1 MHRNSGASEPEG
13 SDLPPR
19 QKPRIDGG
27 WTCLTRL
34 LLRLLLMAVTAAAP
48 VHAGGLAQVKTVFI
62 LMFENHDWSSIRET
76 NFCPYLNTVLL
87 PQAAWAEH
95 YYNPTNN
102 HPSEPNYLWLVSG
115 TNFGIKNDK
124 APSANGQTTTNHLAF
139 LLDRAGVSWK
149 TYQEDIS
156 GTDLPLVNKGEYAV
170 RHNPFMFFASV
181 TNDPKYCLAHVRPMP
196 ELFRDL
202 TNGTLPRFNFIVP
215 NLTNDMHN
223 LTPGSAS
230 TRLQGDQWMARVIPI
245 IQASAAYQDG
255 GAIFITWDEGVGESS
270 DGPIG
275 FILLSPFGRGGG
287 YHNTLHYTHSS
298 TLRTVQEVFE
308 VQPFLGDAANV
319 MDLSDLF
326 QNPQL
331 QVEGVPGAA
340 TWRVLATGLAQ
351 GRLQELQGSP
361 DLQIWTPV
369 ATRSATNGVARW
381 DLPGAVAATR
391 FYRVVES
398 R

>member
-1 MHRNSGASEPEG
+1 
-13 SDLPPR
+13 
-19 QKPRIDGG
+19 
-27 WTCLTRL
+27 
-34 LLRLLLMAVTAAAP
+34 MALAVGAP
-48 VHAGGLAQVKTVFI
+48 VRAGGLARVKTVFI
-62 LMFENHDWSSIRET
+62 LMFENHDWSTIRET
-76 NFCPYLNTVLL
+76 NFCPYLNSVLL

-115 TNFGIKNDK
+115 TNFGIQNDK
-124 APSANGQTTTNHLAF
+124 APSVNGQTTTNHLAF

-156 GTDLPLVNKGEYAV
+156 GTDLPLINRGEYAV

-230 TRLQGDQWMARVIPI
+230 TRLQGDQWMARVVPQ
-245 IQASAAYQDG
+245 IQASPSYQDG

-275 FILLSPFGRGGG
+275 LILLSSLGRGGG

-298 TLRTVQEVFE
+298 TLRTVQEIFQ
-308 VQPFLGDAANV
+308 VQPFLGDAANAL
-319 MDLSDLF
+319 DLADLF
-326 QNPQL
+326 QNPELQL
-331 QVEGVPGAA
+331 EGIPGTAMFRIAA
-340 TWRVLATGLAQ
+340 SGLGQ
-351 GRLQELQGSP
+351 SRPQELQGSA
-361 DLQIWTPV
+361 DLRSWIPI
-369 ATRSATNGVARW
+369 ATHTATNGVARW
-381 DLPGAVAATR
+381 DLPGAAVTTR
-391 FYRVVES
+391 FYRVVEGP
-398 R
+398 